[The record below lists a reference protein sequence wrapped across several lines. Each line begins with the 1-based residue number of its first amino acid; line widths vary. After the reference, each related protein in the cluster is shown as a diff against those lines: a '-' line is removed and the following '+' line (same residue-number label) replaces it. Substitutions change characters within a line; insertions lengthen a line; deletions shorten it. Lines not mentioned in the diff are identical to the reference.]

1 MKVTFKQ
8 VFISTLTATFLATSS
23 LSVTLPFMAQTAYAA
38 VVASD
43 LALQLKF
50 EDNAVDSSTNATNV
64 IAAGNPTYVSGR
76 DGKALS
82 LNSTSANRQY
92 LNLGK
97 PTNLQFGTSTNFTL
111 AFWVKSPGVAS
122 DPPVIANKNWAS
134 GSNVGY
140 ALSLQPNNS
149 LKWNY
154 NTQGGSRADA
164 EIPNVADGKWHH
176 IVVSHDRTTGRADFY
191 KDGIPVAISV
201 KTGTLYQSISSSMN
215 IAGRTGT
222 IDSGLSTMIGNDGTG
237 AYEVSTFDMQVDEM
251 QVIKRS
257 VTAQEVGDMF
267 NSAPPV
273 EVNEN
278 FKGSLNL
285 IGAEHAVQGSTFRV
299 NLDLRTPTM
308 STAVD
313 KSVIELAYDNNL
325 FEFVSATNAISADTS
340 TPGIVKLAI
349 PGGIVYGQTNPLEYS
364 KSRISEVF
372 FKTKAASG
380 QGQIQVSKAEF
391 YAGATKM
398 VNDSFTS
405 QPETV
410 QIHPK
415 ATEDLN
421 KDGVVT
427 VGDLALAQGNSTEL
441 QSSIATNAQ
450 YVPYK
455 RVVVIGMDGGGLSV
469 MPNAPYWETPS
480 SQKEQVGSRQIAPN
494 LRSLIGKGA
503 ASYTAKTTLPSSSS
517 PNWGAML
524 NGVDFSKHHID
535 NPDSGMF
542 YYSETSPYPSVFKK
556 VREALPGKKM
566 VAFAQWKNILDGHIE
581 PSVGVEIGTGS
592 DEADAAAFAQY
603 VASGKALDT
612 SLMFIQFDDMDH
624 AGHSIGFYTK
634 QYYEQLTKT
643 DLNVGTV
650 VNSLRD
656 KNLLDDTLIVMLP
669 DHGGGT
675 ENANT
680 TLGSATSHGQDSPLA
695 TTIFFAANGRT
706 VATDTGKEKILQG
719 GTTKDLAATVL
730 KGLGINTT
738 IGDSQGINGMF
749 VAQKDQNKADA
760 PNLQLTKV
768 VTPTTQQ
775 LKYYEL
781 AVSDTASPAK
791 AMDIVVTTNGLNVTA
806 VESVQEGVKVLR
818 NESANGRTRVVLSA
832 ENGITPDAALL
843 KIQATSQDESA
854 TASLETAV
862 VANALG
868 QEALPN
874 LKSAVREDT
883 TVQIPVTGVQL
894 DKSVATVKQ
903 GQTTE
908 LTAAVL
914 PVNASNKNITWSS
927 SDAAVASVENLA
939 GKGVVT
945 GVKPGTVTITAT
957 SVDGGLMSTSQVTV
971 EAGVPSSAETTLSSV
986 SSVAPG
992 SEFVVRLGLNKV
1004 TSQVYAED
1012 FVLNYDENLLEF
1024 VSAKSVKDK
1033 VSLVVTKNTS
1043 GKLRLISASE
1053 GAGNAITGDTP
1064 LLEVTFRAKS
1074 ISQSA
1079 SAAITIANAT
1089 LADSTG
1095 AETVAAV
1102 SSVGVNISVGTPGD
1116 INHDGKVSIG
1126 DLAFAAANYGKTS
1139 ASADWLVVKAA
1150 DVNGDGS
1157 INIDDLAAIATK
1169 IIE

>member
-8 VFISTLTATFLATSS
+8 VFISTLTATLLATSG

-38 VVASD
+38 VAASD
-43 LALQLKF
+43 YALQMKY
-50 EDNAVDSSTNATNV
+50 EDNAVDSSANATSV
-64 IAAGNPTYVSGR
+64 TAVGNPTYVPGR
-76 DGKALS
+76 DGKALN

-97 PTNLQFGTSTNFTL
+97 PANLQFGTNTNFTL

-122 DPPVIANKNWAS
+122 DPPVISNKNWAN
-134 GSNVGY
+134 GANVGY
-140 ALSLQPNNS
+140 VLALQSNNS

-154 NTQGGSRADA
+154 NTQGSSRADA

-191 KDGIPVAISV
+191 KDGAPVVVSV
-201 KTGTLYQSISSSMN
+201 KNGSLYQGITNSMN

-222 IDSGLSTMIGNDGTG
+222 IDSGLATMIGNDGTG
-237 AYEVSTFDMQVDEM
+237 AYAVNTFDMQVDEM
-251 QVIKRS
+251 QIIKRA

-273 EVNEN
+273 QQNDN

-313 KSVIELAYDNNL
+313 KSVIELAYDSSL
-325 FEFVSATNAISADTS
+325 FEFVSATKAVSADTS
-340 TPGIVKLAI
+340 TPGIVKLEI

-372 FKTKAASG
+372 FKAKAASG

-391 YAGATKM
+391 YTGTTKL
-398 VNDSFTS
+398 VNEAFNS

-415 ATEDLN
+415 AAEDLN

-427 VGDLALAQGNSTEL
+427 VGDLALAQGNSTDL
-441 QSSIATNAQ
+441 LNRIAANAQ

-480 SQKEQVGSRQIAPN
+480 SLKEQVGSRQIAPN
-494 LRSLIGKGA
+494 LRSLIEKGA

-524 NGVDFSKHHID
+524 NGVDFSKHQID
-535 NPDSGMF
+535 NPDSGMY

-556 VREALPGKKM
+556 VREALPNKKLM
-566 VAFAQWKNILDGHIE
+566 AFATWKNIVDGHIE
-581 PSVGVEIGTGS
+581 PSVGVEIGTGG
-592 DEADAAAFAQY
+592 DEVDAAAFAQY

-612 SLMFIQFDDMDH
+612 SMMFIQLDDMDH
-624 AGHSIGFYTK
+624 AGHTYGFYTK
-634 QYYEQLTKT
+634 KYYEQLTKT
-643 DLNVGTV
+643 DLNVGTI

-656 KNLLDDTLIVMLP
+656 KNLLDDTLILMLP

-719 GTTKDLAATVL
+719 GTTKDLSATIL
-730 KGLGINTT
+730 KALGINGT
-738 IGDSQGINGMF
+738 IGDSQVINGMF

-768 VTPTTQQ
+768 VAPATQQ
-775 LKYYEL
+775 LKHYEL
-781 AVSDTASPAK
+781 ALSSLPSAAK
-791 AMDIVVTTNGLNVTA
+791 AMDVVVATDGLNVTA
-806 VESVQEGVKVLR
+806 VEPVQEGVTVLR
-818 NESANGRTRVVLSA
+818 SESANGRTRIVLNA

-843 KIQATSQDESA
+843 KLQVTQQGENASA
-854 TASLETAV
+854 ALETAV
-862 VANALG
+862 VANAQG
-868 QEALPN
+868 GETLPN
-874 LKSAVREDT
+874 LKSAMREDT
-883 TVQIPVTGVQL
+883 AVQIPVTGLEL
-894 DKSVATVKQ
+894 DKSAVRVKQ
-903 GQTTE
+903 GQTTA
-908 LTAAVL
+908 LTATVL
-914 PVNASNKNITWSS
+914 PANASNKNVTWSS
-927 SDAAVASVENLA
+927 SDSTVASVESVG
-939 GKGVVT
+939 GKGIVT
-945 GVKPGTVTITAT
+945 GLKAGTATITAT
-957 SVDGGLMSTSQVTV
+957 SVDGAIQATSQVTV
-971 EAGVPSSAETTLSSV
+971 EAAVPSSAETTLSSV
-986 SSVAPG
+986 SSVHAG
-992 SEFVVRLGLNKV
+992 SDFVVRLGLGNV
-1004 TSQVYAED
+1004 TSQVYAQDLVLSYDANLVD
-1012 FVLNYDENLLEF
+1012 FVS
-1024 VSAKSVKDK
+1024 VKSVKDK
-1033 VSLVVTKNTS
+1033 VSLVETKNTA
-1043 GKLRLISASE
+1043 GQLRFILASQ
-1053 GAGNAITGDTP
+1053 GSGNAVTGDAQM
-1064 LLEVTFRAKS
+1064 LEVTFRAKS

-1079 SAAITIANAT
+1079 NAVINVSSAT
-1089 LADSTG
+1089 LADGTGVETTAALST
-1095 AETVAAV
+1095 
-1102 SSVGVNISVGTPGD
+1102 VGVNITVGVQGD
-1116 INHDGKVSIG
+1116 INHDGKISIG
-1126 DLAFAAANYGKTS
+1126 DLAFAAAHYGKTTS
-1139 ASADWLVVKAA
+1139 SADWQEVKAA
-1150 DVNGDGS
+1150 DVTGDGS
-1157 INIDDLAAIATK
+1157 IDISDLAAIAAK
-1169 IIE
+1169 ILE

>member
-8 VFISTLTATFLATSS
+8 VFMSTLTATLVATSG

-38 VVASD
+38 IGASD

-64 IAAGNPTYVSGR
+64 TVVGNPTYVPGR
-76 DGKALS
+76 EGKALN

-92 LNLGK
+92 VNLGN
-97 PTNLQFGTSTNFTL
+97 PTHLQFGTSTNFTL
-111 AFWVKSPGVAS
+111 AFWVKSPGVSS
-122 DPPVIANKNWAS
+122 DPPVIANKNWGS

-154 NTQGGSRADA
+154 NTQGSSRADA

-191 KDGIPVAISV
+191 KDGLPVVISV
-201 KTGTLYQSISSSMN
+201 KNGTLFQSISSSMN
-215 IAGRTGT
+215 LAGRTGT
-222 IDSGLSTMIGNDGTG
+222 IDSGLPTMIGNDGTG
-237 AYEVSTFDMQVDEM
+237 NYEVPTFDMQVDDM
-251 QVIKRS
+251 QVIKRA
-257 VTAQEVGDMF
+257 VTAQEVGEMF

-278 FKGSLNL
+278 FRGSLNL

-325 FEFVSATNAISADTS
+325 FEFASATNAISADTS
-340 TPGIVKLAI
+340 TPGIVKLTI
-349 PGGIVYGQTNPLEYS
+349 PGGIVYGQSNPLEYS

-372 FKTKAASG
+372 FKTKADAG
-380 QGQIQVSKAEF
+380 QGQIEVSKAEF

-398 VNDSFTS
+398 VNESFTS
-405 QPETV
+405 QPEIV
-410 QIHPK
+410 QIHSK

-427 VGDLALAQGNSTEL
+427 VGDLALAQGNSADL
-441 QSSIATNAQ
+441 QNAIANNAQ

-480 SQKEQVGSRQIAPN
+480 SLKEQVGNRQIAPN
-494 LRSLIGKGA
+494 LRSLIEKGA

-524 NGVDFSKHHID
+524 NGVDFSKHQI
-535 NPDSGMF
+535 NNAESGLY

-556 VREALPGKKM
+556 VREALPNKKM

-581 PSVGVEIGTGS
+581 PSVGVEIGTGN

-624 AGHSIGFYTK
+624 AGHGIGFYTK

-730 KGLGINTT
+730 KGLGIPAS

-749 VAQKDQNKADA
+749 VAQKDQNKANV

-768 VTPTTQQ
+768 VAPTTQQ
-775 LKYYEL
+775 FKYYEL
-781 AVSDTASPAK
+781 AVSNTASPAK
-791 AMDIVVTTNGLNVTA
+791 AMDIVVATNGLNVTA
-806 VESVQEGVKVLR
+806 VESIQEGVEVLR
-818 NESANGRTRVVLSA
+818 SESTNGRTRVVLSA

-843 KIQATSQDESA
+843 KFQATQQDESA
-854 TASLETAV
+854 AASLETAV
-862 VANALG
+862 IANALG

-874 LKSAVREDT
+874 LESAVREDT

-894 DKSVATVKQ
+894 DKSAATVKQ

-908 LTAAVL
+908 LTATVL
-914 PVNASNKNITWSS
+914 PVNASNKNVTWSS
-927 SDAAVASVENLA
+927 SDSTVASVVNQA
-939 GKGVVT
+939 GKGIVT
-945 GVKPGTVTITAT
+945 GIKPGTVTITAT
-957 SVDGGLMSTSQVTV
+957 SVEGNHQATSQVTV
-971 EAGVPSSAETTLSSV
+971 EASVSSGAVTTLSSV
-986 SSVAPG
+986 PSVTPG
-992 SEFVVRLGLNKV
+992 SEFIVRLGLNNV

-1012 FVLNYDENLLEF
+1012 FVVNYDADLVDF
-1024 VSAKSVKDK
+1024 VSVQSVKDK
-1033 VSLVVTKNTS
+1033 VSLVESKNTS
-1043 GKLRLISASE
+1043 GSLRLLLASQ

-1064 LLEVTFRAKS
+1064 LLEITFRAKS

-1079 SAAITIANAT
+1079 SAAISVASAT
-1089 LADSTG
+1089 LADGTG
-1095 AETVAAV
+1095 AETTAAV
-1102 SSVGVNISVGTPGD
+1102 TSVGVNITVGTVGD

-1126 DLAFAAANYGKTS
+1126 DLAVVAAHYGKTS
-1139 ASADWLVVKAA
+1139 ASADWQAIKAA
-1150 DVNGDGS
+1150 DLNNDGK
-1157 INIDDLAAIATK
+1157 IDIADIAAMAMK
-1169 IIE
+1169 ILE

>member
-8 VFISTLTATFLATSS
+8 VFISTLTAALLATTG
-23 LSVTLPFMAQTAYAA
+23 LPAALPFMAQTAYAEVA
-38 VVASD
+38 ASD

-50 EDNAVDSSTNATNV
+50 EDNAVDSSANDTSVTP
-64 IAAGNPTYVSGR
+64 AGNPTYVPGR
-76 DGKALS
+76 VGKALN
-82 LNSTSANRQY
+82 LTSTSANRQY

-97 PTNLQFGTSTNFTL
+97 PANLQFGTGTSFTL

-122 DPPVIANKNWAS
+122 DPPVISNKNWAN
-134 GSNVGY
+134 GANVGY
-140 ALSLQPNNS
+140 VLALQPNNS

-191 KDGIPVAISV
+191 KDGVPVAVSV
-201 KTGTLYQSISSSMN
+201 KNGTLYQNITNSMN

-222 IDSGLSTMIGNDGTG
+222 IDAGLSTMIGNDGTG
-237 AYEVSTFDMQVDEM
+237 AYAVNTFDMQVDEL
-251 QVIKRS
+251 QIIKRV
-257 VTAQEVGDMF
+257 VTAQEAGDMF

-273 EVNEN
+273 QVNNN
-278 FKGSLNL
+278 FNGSLNL
-285 IGAEHAVQGSTFRV
+285 IGAEHAVQGGTFRV

-313 KSVIELAYDNNL
+313 KSVIELAYDSSL
-325 FEFVSATNAISADTS
+325 FEFVSATKAVSADTS
-340 TPGIVKLAI
+340 TPGIVKLTL
-349 PGGIVYGQTNPLEYS
+349 PGGIVYSQTNPLEYS

-372 FKTKAASG
+372 FRTKAASG
-380 QGQIQVSKAEF
+380 QGQIQVNKAEF
-391 YAGATKM
+391 YTGTTKM
-398 VNDSFTS
+398 VNETFIS

-427 VGDLALAQGNSTEL
+427 VGDLALAQGNSEDL
-441 QSSIATNAQ
+441 QKQIAANAQ

-455 RVVVIGMDGGGLSV
+455 RVVVIGMDGGGVSV

-480 SQKEQVGSRQIAPN
+480 SPKEQVGSRQIAPN
-494 LRSLIGKGA
+494 LRSLIEKGA

-524 NGVDFSKHHID
+524 NGVDFSKHQINND
-535 NPDSGMF
+535 DSGMF

-556 VREALPGKKM
+556 VREALPNKKLA
-566 VAFAQWKNILDGHIE
+566 AFATWKNIVDGHIE
-581 PSVGVEIGTGS
+581 PSVGVEVGS
-592 DEADAAAFAQY
+592 GGDEVDAAAFAQY

-624 AGHSIGFYTK
+624 AGHSYGFYTK

-643 DLNVGTV
+643 DLNVGTI

-656 KNLLDDTLIVMLP
+656 KNLLDDTLILMLP

-730 KGLGINTT
+730 KALGINGT

-749 VAQKDQNKADA
+749 VAQKDQNKADS

-768 VTPTTQQ
+768 VAPTTQQ
-775 LKYYEL
+775 LKHYEL
-781 AVSDTASPAK
+781 AVSSLSSAAK
-791 AMDIVVTTNGLNVTA
+791 AMDVVVATDGLNVTA
-806 VESVQEGVKVLR
+806 VEPVQEGVKVLR
-818 NESANGRTRVVLSA
+818 SESANGRTRIVLSA

-843 KIQATSQDESA
+843 KLQVTPLNENASA
-854 TASLETAV
+854 ALETAV
-862 VANALG
+862 VANAQG
-868 QEALPN
+868 AEALPN

-883 TVQIPVTGVQL
+883 EVQIPATGVQV
-894 DKSVATVKQ
+894 DKSSATVKQ
-903 GQTTE
+903 GETIA
-908 LTAAVL
+908 LTAAVQ
-914 PVNASNKNITWSS
+914 PANASNKNVTWSS
-927 SDAAVASVENLA
+927 SDPTVASVENA
-939 GKGVVT
+939 GGKGIVT
-945 GVKPGTVTITAT
+945 GLKTGTVTITAT
-957 SVDGGLMSTSQVTV
+957 SVDGGFKATSQVTV
-971 EAGVPSSAETTLSSV
+971 EAGVPSSAKTTLSSS
-986 SSVAPG
+986 SSVYTG
-992 SEFVVRLGLNKV
+992 NEFVVRLGLSSV
-1004 TSQVYAED
+1004 TSQVYAQDLIMNYDASLLD
-1012 FVLNYDENLLEF
+1012 FVS
-1024 VSAKSVKDK
+1024 VKSVKEK
-1033 VSLVVTKNTS
+1033 VSLIDTKKTA
-1043 GKLRLISASE
+1043 GQLRFILASE
-1053 GAGNAITGDTP
+1053 GAGNAVSGDAQ

-1074 ISQSA
+1074 VSQSA
-1079 SAAITIANAT
+1079 SAAIAVASAI
-1089 LADSTG
+1089 LADG
-1095 AETVAAV
+1095 AGVETSATV
-1102 SSVGVNISVGTPGD
+1102 SSVGVNITVGIPGD

-1126 DLAFAAANYGKTS
+1126 DLAFAAAHYGKTTS
-1139 ASADWLVVKAA
+1139 SADWQEVKAA
-1150 DVNGDGS
+1150 DINGDG
-1157 INIDDLAAIATK
+1157 IIDIIDLAAIAAK
-1169 IIE
+1169 ILE